1 MYKRQPEEW
10 LKPYTDETLIGLAK
24 NGTKK
29 ISIISPGFVTDC
41 LETLD
46 EIKNEAL
53 ETFQEHGGKNLNYIN
68 CLNDGEEGIS
78 LLSKLIQNNIKGW
91 N

>member
-1 MYKRQPEEW
+1 MEQ
-10 LKPYTDETLIGLAK
+10 K
-24 NGTKK
+24 NQYNF
-29 ISIISPGFVTDC
+29 SWFRYRR

-68 CLNDGEEGIS
+68 CLNDGKKVFHYY
-78 LLSKLIQNNIKGW
+78 LN
-91 N
+91 